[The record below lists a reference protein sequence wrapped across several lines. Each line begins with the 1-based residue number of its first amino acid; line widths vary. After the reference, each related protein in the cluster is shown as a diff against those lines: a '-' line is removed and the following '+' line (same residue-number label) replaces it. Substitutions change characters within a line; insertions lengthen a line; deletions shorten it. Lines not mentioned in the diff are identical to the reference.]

1 MKRPTFHAV
10 SGWSQ
15 TLLGTILFAS
25 ASVPGVLTTGVLTTG
40 ALTTGALTTG
50 AWTNCALGQDSI
62 ETNLKETSGKE
73 KKGKSEEKSPLFMRV
88 SQTDAG
94 QPQALECAVA
104 KYKIAS
110 GPYAGAVVDLIGAVH
125 VGEKSYYQRLNSM
138 FKSYEAILYELVA
151 EATDKP
157 QKSER
162 RRGGNPISSIQTGMK
177 DALKLSFQLEEIDYR
192 AKNFVHADMNP
203 SEFSDDMAKRNDGI
217 ISMAARLMG
226 AGFALQGSKKS
237 NDAQAEMTAAM
248 LSRDPLRMR
257 RAMAN
262 QFESLDNQMVG
273 IADKDGKSTLLT
285 ERNAKAFSVLEEQLK
300 AGKRKLGV
308 FYGAGHFPD
317 MHDRLIKDFGAE
329 LIETD
334 WVEAWNLRTDAIK

>member
-40 ALTTGALTTG
+40 ALT
-50 AWTNCALGQDSI
+50 NCALGQDSN

-334 WVEAWNLRTDAIK
+334 WVEAWNLRTDAVK